1 MNLVCSSLCA
11 ALIVSCLAAWAGED
25 WTRFRGPNGTGVSRG
40 QAAPITWDA
49 TSNLAWSV
57 DLPGPGASSPVVS
70 GDRVYVTCYTGYGV
84 VAENPG
90 DIRELKRHLLCFDR
104 KDGKELWRAT
114 VDSENDEDVYEGFI
128 TEHGYASSTPATDG
142 NRVFVHFGKT
152 GLFAFDT
159 DGKQLWKKH
168 VGTKSDP
175 AKWGDGASCM
185 LYQNLVILNAGNTD
199 HALIALNQAD
209 GSEVWRVSDPKFTN
223 SWSTPIIVEV
233 DGRDEL
239 VIPMPG
245 RILGYDPVTGRELWS
260 AASPIDETVCGSCV
274 ADDEAV
280 YAMGGR
286 EGRAIAVKLGGKG
299 DVTSTHVL
307 WEKPLR
313 SGIGTP
319 IVAHGRLYWA
329 SRGIAY
335 CADCKTGEYVF
346 KERIKAEAVEP
357 AARRP
362 AGDYASPVAI
372 GDRLLMTSR
381 NGTVHVLEAT
391 AEFKYAGG
399 NSFGD
404 ESRFSGT
411 PAISDGQIF
420 IRSDRKL
427 YCVSEN

>member
-1 MNLVCSSLCA
+1 MKLTFSSAFGVFLLSCCA
-11 ALIVSCLAAWAGED
+11 TWAAEE
-25 WTRFRGPNGTGVSRG
+25 WTRFRGPNGSGVSEG
-40 QAAPITWDA
+40 KLAPTSWDA
-49 TSNLAWSV
+49 TTNLRWKV
-57 DLPGPGASSPVVS
+57 DLPGPGASSPVVF

-90 DIRELKRHLLCFDR
+90 TISELKRHLICLNR
-104 KDGKELWRAT
+104 NDGAELWRAT
-114 VDSENDEDVYEGFI
+114 VDSEHDEDVYEGFI

-159 DGKQLWKKH
+159 DGKRLWKTH

-185 LYQNLVILNAGNTD
+185 LYKDLVILNAGNTD
-199 HALIALNQAD
+199 HALIALNQSD
-209 GSEVWRVSDPKFTN
+209 GSEAWRVTDPKFTN

-233 DGRDEL
+233 EGRDEL
-239 VIPMPG
+239 VVPMPG
-245 RILGYDPVTGRELWS
+245 KILGYDPATGKELWF
-260 AASPIDETVCGSCV
+260 AESPIDETVCGSCV
-274 ADDEAV
+274 VGDGAV

-307 WEKPLR
+307 WKQPLR

-319 IVAHGRLYWA
+319 IVANGRLYWA

-335 CADCKTGEYVF
+335 CADCKTGEYLF
-346 KERIKAEAVEP
+346 KERFKNEAAEP

-372 GDRLLMTSR
+372 GDKLLMTAR
-381 NGTVHVLEAT
+381 NGTVHIIEAA
-391 AEFKYAGG
+391 AEFKYVGG

-411 PAISDGQIF
+411 PAIRNDQIF
-420 IRSDRKL
+420 IRSDQTL